1 MQFIYGIETLLLC
14 VIIFISVVFSLKISF
29 SNYETNLYEIH
40 DHQICNL
47 LKYCVLFFL
56 KAFLQAC
63 RKILLIEAFT
73 WNQHHKLLVWMN

>member
-1 MQFIYGIETLLLC
+1 MLVIYGIETLLLC

-47 LKYCVLFFL
+47 LKYCVHSQLASESTGAL
-56 KAFLQAC
+56 RIASHA
-63 RKILLIEAFT
+63 IEAI
-73 WNQHHKLLVWMN
+73 